1 MKKSMSNSFR
11 PENLPFYGAVIAI
24 VLAMIS
30 IMLCG
35 CSHSGLVVA
44 RGKVFTLN
52 ERGLTYVN
60 GVLAYDLSRENTD
73 AEVEV
78 QDADGLGGHNGTHQI
93 KGGLKFRRRIGK
105 VVTGYLVD
113 LSKKNPK
120 AAVKYLS
127 DAGLSDA
134 DPMPSLPSY
143 DAVGTAIDAAQRIV
157 EKAETEKFVCNGGEC
172 SYSDLTGNR
181 DIDYQLSIAMEL
193 LKFDG
198 FTNKMPTTG
207 ERYVHCL
214 ESFVTALVQHRS
226 KGKKH
231 TPLCVK
237 RVKVEDKVVTDL
249 MFEYFPA
256 DGDPYEAECPS
267 CVPMLPEDSD

>member
-1 MKKSMSNSFR
+1 MRK
-11 PENLPFYGAVIAI
+11 LAVF
-24 VLAMIS
+24 V
-30 IMLCG
+30 
-35 CSHSGLVVA
+35 SGLAALLLAACAHNGLAVA

-73 AEVEV
+73 AEVEI
-78 QDADGLGGHNGTHQI
+78 QDADGLGGHAGTHQI
-93 KGGLKFRRRIGK
+93 KGGIKFRRRIGK
-105 VVTGYLVD
+105 QVTGYLVD

-120 AAVKYLS
+120 AAAGYLS

-134 DPMPSLPSY
+134 EPMPSLPAY

-157 EKAETEKFVCNGGEC
+157 DGKTETEKFVCDGGEC

-181 DIDYQLSIAMEL
+181 DIDYQLSIALEL
-193 LKFDG
+193 LKYDG
-198 FTNKMPTTG
+198 FANKMPTTG

-214 ESFVTALVQHRS
+214 EQFVTALVQHRA
-226 KGKKH
+226 KGKKQ
-231 TPLCVK
+231 TPLRVK
-237 RVKVEDKVVTDL
+237 RVKVEDKVIADL

-256 DGDPYEAECPS
+256 DGAPYEAECPA
-267 CVPMLPEDSD
+267 CVPMLPEDSE

>member
-1 MKKSMSNSFR
+1 MKKSMNCRF
-11 PENLPFYGAVIAI
+11 ENLPFYGAVVVIAI
-24 VLAMIS
+24 AMTS

-120 AAVKYLS
+120 AAEKYLS
-127 DAGLSDA
+127 NAGLSEA
-134 DPMPSLPSY
+134 EPMPSLPAY
-143 DAVGTAIDAAQRIV
+143 DAVGTALDAAQRIV
-157 EKAETEKFVCNGGEC
+157 DGKAETEKFVCNGNC

-181 DIDYQLSIAMEL
+181 DIDYQLSIAMDL
-193 LKFDG
+193 LKYDG
-198 FTNKMPTTG
+198 FTNKMPTTE

-226 KGKKH
+226 KGKKQ